1 MSGIKTVFVAGPTA
15 SGKTE
20 LAIRLAKRFD
30 GEIVSADSMQIY
42 KGLHIASA
50 APDEAEKQGVPHHL
64 LEFAEP
70 EVSFSAAEYVA
81 AARECIADINKRGH
95 LPVVAGGTGLYIS
108 SLADNIYFTEEK
120 TDFSLRRALE
130 KSFESEGAEKMLERL
145 SRFDPEA
152 AARLHPNDRRRIIR
166 AFELYELTGK
176 TATEQISLSRKGEEL
191 ITPCLIGLTYR
202 DRQRLYERINAR
214 VDKMLAAGLVA
225 EAREALKRSGG
236 GAVQAIGHK
245 ELKDYIEG
253 LETLEAATE
262 RLKRQTRR
270 YAKRQLTWFNRDER
284 IHWIYADESADAFNE
299 AAELVAEFTEKEERP

>member
-20 LAIRLAKRFD
+20 LAIRLARRFD
-30 GEIVSADSMQIY
+30 GEIVSADSMQLY

-50 APDEAEKQGVPHHL
+50 APDEAEKQGVPHHM

-70 EVSFSAAEYVA
+70 EISFSAAEYVA
-81 AARECIADINKRGH
+81 AARECIADIHKRGR
-95 LPVVAGGTGLYIS
+95 LPIVAGGTGLYIS

-120 TDFSLRRALE
+120 TDFKLRAALE
-130 KSFESEGAEKMLERL
+130 KRFESEGAEKMLERL
-145 SRFDPEA
+145 SRFDPET

-176 TATEQISLSRKGEEL
+176 TATEQISLSHKGREL
-191 ITPCLIGLTYR
+191 ITPCIIFLTYR

-245 ELKDYIEG
+245 ELKDYIDG
-253 LETLEAATE
+253 SETLEAATE

-270 YAKRQLTWFNRDER
+270 YAKRQLTWFNREER
-284 IHWIYADESADAFNE
+284 MHRIYADEVSDTFDE
-299 AAELVAEFTEKEERP
+299 AAEIVAEFTEKEERP

>member
-1 MSGIKTVFVAGPTA
+1 MSGIKTIFIAGPTA

-20 LAIRLAKRFD
+20 LAVRLAKLFD

-81 AARECIADINKRGH
+81 AARECIADIHKRGH

-120 TDFSLRRALE
+120 TDFSLRHALE

-214 VDKMLAAGLVA
+214 VDKMLAAGLVD

-245 ELKDYIEG
+245 ELKGYIEG
-253 LETLEAATE
+253 FETLEAATE